1 MDNVFVLIIDNV
13 FVLIIVIHFIVV
25 FLLFVHISQNS
36 YEDVIE
42 RIERENENY
51 ISLENYPDFEDH
63 SHIVLHEDD
72 FNLDGIFDET
82 KLDCDWVEEGF

>member
-25 FLLFVHISQNS
+25 FFLVKNP
-36 YEDVIE
+36 YEDVLE